1 MEKMLTTRIYILSLQ
16 MQNQNP
22 FLDESEDEELLQQH
36 SLSSDQSLLDSPE
49 FEEKSYNDETLD
61 LSEEPKDQQS
71 IQPSPQRL
79 LKANENSIKKEDL
92 AAIDKL
98 KMDADWLYENLKR

>member
-61 LSEEPKDQQS
+61 
-71 IQPSPQRL
+71 
-79 LKANENSIKKEDL
+79 
-92 AAIDKL
+92 
-98 KMDADWLYENLKR
+98 